1 MFQTVNH
8 AIVLWDPKIKP
19 KGIYGGH
26 LNIRSVVSK
35 TEQLEQLLTNSILKD
50 IAKKFQLT
58 QMVNRPTRLTKS
70 SQTLLDLIFT
80 NKPVRLTK
88 TYNLITGMSDHNLTL
103 VGRKLSKMRH
113 RNQDKIEGGKYISPI
128 PKKDLEPFEN
138 EFMQTDWNDKSS
150 GKNCEQACEQLN
162 KLYQNIRKKCPV
174 SPMQNGAYLGLM
186 THYGIC

>member
-1 MFQTVNH
+1 MSQANILAHSVSELYKVTLTTATNVPRIITNTAVKKQQATKMFQTVNH

-80 NKPVRLTK
+80 NKPDRLT
-88 TYNLITGMSDHNLTL
+88 
-103 VGRKLSKMRH
+103 
-113 RNQDKIEGGKYISPI
+113 
-128 PKKDLEPFEN
+128 
-138 EFMQTDWNDKSS
+138 
-150 GKNCEQACEQLN
+150 
-162 KLYQNIRKKCPV
+162 NIKH
-174 SPMQNGAYLGLM
+174 
-186 THYGIC
+186 TT